1 MNMEN
6 AVKVL
11 ADFIMSKGLLFGL
24 KGISPSACSLK
35 EKYPVLTLCF
45 CHRVGNLK

>member
-11 ADFIMSKGLLFGL
+11 ANFLMFKGLLFSL
-24 KGISPSACSLK
+24 KSISPSACSLK

-45 CHRVGNLK
+45 CQRVGNLK